1 MPDVISM
8 SLNPDFEGS
17 KRDVIERFFP
27 DMIDSNF
34 TQYARDIKQ
43 SILEKAGDLGMCSG
57 LITAGWMDMDRM
69 NDRPILVHIRKDH
82 DRLARKGKKVKEGAL
97 FAGFAVLQFKEESTG
112 TYLYIDGLC
121 SNVGKAGSLMKFVMK
136 DLGQKLIDAGLIKGF
151 KLSAIGYVI
160 GYYFKKYGFKFYKK
174 KSGRLVEDVFVNNAL
189 KDKFSKFV
197 FNADDEYDVVD
208 EFTGNWN
215 DKLKQI
221 LGDDEMKLLVERS
234 VLKRLAVLNEQ
245 LTSLRQPKSSGSLVD
260 RRETLT
266 RRMELVKEVQQIISE
281 QEPKIIDYVARGFTP
296 IYEFYLLAKEHSA
309 ENVHIL
315 TRNRSDSVLA
325 KQMEGQSISN
335 EGFYMYQIPGEGS
348 RGEGPRK
355 RKTRKKKRMK
365 KKRTIKKK
373 GKKKGKRGTRKRRE
387 KKRGKK
393 SRKKR

>member
-1 MPDVISM
+1 MPDVISL
-8 SLNPDFEGS
+8 SLNPDFDGD
-17 KRDVIERFFP
+17 KRNVIERFYP
-27 DMIDSNF
+27 DMIDSNC
-34 TQYARDIKQ
+34 TQYARDIKE

-69 NDRPILVHIRKDH
+69 NERPILVHIRKDH
-82 DRLARKGKKVKEGAL
+82 DRLPREGKKVKEGAL

-174 KSGRLVEDVFVNNAL
+174 KSNRLVEDVFVNNAL

-197 FNADDEYDVVD
+197 FNADDEYEVVD

-215 DKLKQI
+215 DKLKQL

-234 VLKRLAVLNEQ
+234 VLKKLSKLNDQ
-245 LTSLRQPKSSGSLVD
+245 LTGLRQLNSRGSIVERRGSLT
-260 RRETLT
+260 E
-266 RRMELVKEVQQIISE
+266 RMEIVKEIQKIISE
-281 QEPKIIDYVARGFTP
+281 QEQKIVDYIGRGFTP

-325 KQMEGQSISN
+325 EQMQGQSISN
-335 EGFYMYQIPGEGS
+335 EGFYMYYIPEERS
-348 RGEGPRK
+348 RGEGL
-355 RKTRKKKRMK
+355 RKKKTKKKKKK

-373 GKKKGKRGTRKRRE
+373 GKKKGKRTIRRRGKRRS
-387 KKRGKK
+387 KRNK
-393 SRKKR
+393 

>member
-8 SLNPDFEGS
+8 SLNPNFEGR

-27 DMIDSNF
+27 DIIDSNF
-34 TQYARDIKQ
+34 TKYARDIKQ
-43 SILEKAGDLGMCSG
+43 SILEKSGELGMCSG
-57 LITAGWMDMDRM
+57 LITAGWMNMDRM

-82 DRLARKGKKVKEGAL
+82 DRLVRKGKKVKEGAL
-97 FAGFAVLQFKEESTG
+97 FSGFAVLQFKEEATG

-121 SNVGKAGSLMKFVMK
+121 SNVGKAGALMKFVMK

-174 KSGRLVEDVFVNNAL
+174 KSGRLKEDVFVNNAL

-197 FNADDEYDVVD
+197 FNSDDEYEVVD

-215 DKLKQI
+215 DKLKQL

-234 VLKRLAVLNEQ
+234 VLKKLSKLNDQ
-245 LTSLRQPKSSGSLVD
+245 LTSLRQPKSSGSIAE
-260 RRETLT
+260 RRGTLT
-266 RRMELVKEVQQIISE
+266 QRMEIVKEIQQIISE
-281 QEPKIIDYVARGFTP
+281 QESKIVDYVARGFTP

-315 TRNRSDSVLA
+315 TRNRSDSALA
-325 KQMEGQSISN
+325 REMEGQSISN
-335 EGFYMYQIPGEGS
+335 EGFYMYQIPGERS

-355 RKTRKKKRMK
+355 KKTRKKKK
-365 KKRTIKKK
+365 TKKK
-373 GKKKGKRGTRKRRE
+373 GKKKKKKTKKKG

-393 SRKKR
+393 VTRKSGKKGKK

>member
-8 SLNPDFEGS
+8 SLNPDFEGEE
-17 KRDVIERFFP
+17 REVIERFFP

-43 SILEKAGDLGMCSG
+43 SILEKSGELGMCSG

-82 DRLARKGKKVKEGAL
+82 GRLARKGKKVKEGAL
-97 FAGFAVLQFKEESTG
+97 FAGFAVLQFKKESTG

-121 SNVGKAGSLMKFVMK
+121 SNVGKAGALMKFVMK

-174 KSGRLVEDVFVNNAL
+174 KRRRLKEDVFVNNAL
-189 KDKFSKFV
+189 KNKFSKFV
-197 FNADDEYDVVD
+197 FNSDDEYEVVD

-215 DKLKQI
+215 DKLKQ
-221 LGDDEMKLLVERS
+221 LLEDEEMKLLVERS
-234 VLKRLAVLNEQ
+234 VLKKLSNLNIK
-245 LTSLRQPKSSGSLVD
+245 LTSLRQIKSSGSIVD
-260 RRETLT
+260 RRGSLT
-266 RRMELVKEVQQIISE
+266 ERMEIVKEIQQIISE
-281 QEPKIIDYVARGFTP
+281 QEPKIVDYVARGFTP

-315 TRNRSDSVLA
+315 TRNRSDSALA
-325 KQMEGQSISN
+325 REMEGQK
-335 EGFYMYQIPGEGS
+335 Y
-348 RGEGPRK
+348 
-355 RKTRKKKRMK
+355 
-365 KKRTIKKK
+365 IK
-373 GKKKGKRGTRKRRE
+373 
-387 KKRGKK
+387 
-393 SRKKR
+393 